1 MCVCLFVFL
10 MEEIGHANFDISYIN
25 RRAIISGRFLKNN
38 FFDPTTIPGI
48 IRQKLQNLQIPA
60 VRANKLIT

>member
-1 MCVCLFVFL
+1 MCLFVFL
-10 MEEIGHANFDISYIN
+10 MEEIGAANLDIAYIN

-38 FFDPTTIPGI
+38 FFDPTTIPGT

-60 VRANKLIT
+60 VRANKLITWF